1 MTSRHKVY
9 RLLAVDDNDLNLG
22 LFRLFLS
29 QLGHDVTAV
38 NNPFDAIELAK
49 QSNFDLIFTDIQMP
63 GMTGIEASQHFRANG
78 FTGPIIA
85 ITAHL
90 SAQEETKILESALNG
105 VLIKPVTKQDLT
117 RILGQCFPEGDN
129 APLEIRVEPA
139 PYAVTNSVAT
149 RPTGVYDL
157 DLALARSNDSKELAG
172 DLLAALSD
180 SLEEAAAALS
190 GQPDLALVS
199 QTLHKLSG
207 GVRLTGAAELEA
219 ELEDA
224 RQQIEANSFEK
235 DSILKNVLNKIHELR
250 VWMTDNPQ
258 PFATND

>member
-1 MTSRHKVY
+1 MVNSKVY

-29 QLGHDVTAV
+29 QLGHDVIAV
-38 NNPFDAIELAK
+38 NNPFDAIELAR
-49 QSNFDLIFTDIQMP
+49 QSSFDLIFTDIQMP
-63 GMTGIEASQHFRANG
+63 GMTGIEASEQFRANG

-90 SAQEETKILESALNG
+90 SEQEEQKILDSALNG

-117 RILGQCFPEGDN
+117 RILAQCFPEN
-129 APLEIRVEPA
+129 AGEPLEVRLEPA
-139 PYAVTNSVAT
+139 AYSVANAVAS

-157 DLALARSNDSKELAG
+157 DLALARSNGSEQLAS
-172 DLLAALSD
+172 DLLAALTD
-180 SLEEAAAALS
+180 SLQEAAEALCQQQDFS
-190 GQPDLALVS
+190 SIS

-219 ELEDA
+219 ELEYA
-224 RQQIEANSFEK
+224 RQQIESNTF
-235 DSILKNVLNKIHELR
+235 DQQPVLAKIHELIT
-250 VWMTDNPQ
+250 WIAENPT
-258 PFATND
+258 PFNSNQ